1 MLTGILVKITL
12 LVFVLV
18 ASLAYGDETNL
29 TLTIDGVTYRNA
41 RFGRTTPADVSILHA
56 TGVATVPLE
65 KLPPELQKR
74 FGYDPQ
80 EAAEYRAAQQAA
92 QRRAASSPS
101 RLPEKGAFVLFE
113 KDAHVLCDQPSLRF
127 SVWNNDEYLLAQ
139 AVLWNDSD
147 PSLGTNASGRE
158 IGDRST
164 LMVDVDA
171 NKQATPN
178 VDRSYSLN
186 PWPSL
191 PGLRYQICEKE
202 RSWSFFKSDSQGRG
216 AIRYVEISQGKRARV
231 DTYLIPLAEI
241 SKHVGDRIR
250 LCYWGTSPK
259 PQLTVS
265 SAGNGRGRQSPYA
278 FHIPLSRYHDYVL
291 TRGAK
296 IDVSKVPDGQD
307 DVSPSN

>member
-1 MLTGILVKITL
+1 MRFGRGGTSSDFLASFASRLLEYQPVIVWCDCGSRDGRRSFLVERSATVMLTDSLVKTIL
-12 LVFVLV
+12 LVFVLF

-29 TLTIDGVTYRNA
+29 TLTIDGVTSRNV
-41 RFGRTTPADVSILHA
+41 RFGRTTPAEVSIFHA

-65 KLPPELQKR
+65 KLPRELQKR

-92 QRRAASSPS
+92 QHRAASSPS

-171 NKQATPN
+171 NRQATPN

-191 PGLRYQICEKE
+191 PGLRYQICVRGTDLDHLQVGFS
-202 RSWSFFKSDSQGRG
+202 RSRRHPLRG
-216 AIRYVEISQGKRARV
+216 NLSRK
-231 DTYLIPLAEI
+231 T
-241 SKHVGDRIR
+241 
-250 LCYWGTSPK
+250 
-259 PQLTVS
+259 
-265 SAGNGRGRQSPYA
+265 SAG
-278 FHIPLSRYHDYVL
+278 
-291 TRGAK
+291 
-296 IDVSKVPDGQD
+296 
-307 DVSPSN
+307 